1 MNTHTTVITR
11 RFYKCISIDSPKT
24 NCPISNI
31 INQRHINS
39 LSHDFTRLIINH
51 ASLYSAPSSP
61 RNDIL
66 SIPFQTTVS
75 QLIAPPRKSGGIA
88 RKMPEGS
95 PRRKR
100 RTRRRRGGGR
110 GQTSTAGSWRSWR
123 RHSKPP
129 TIPMC
134 S

>member
-1 MNTHTTVITR
+1 MYLTIE
-11 RFYKCISIDSPKT
+11 SPQT
-24 NCPISNI
+24 NCPLSNI

-39 LSHDFTRLIINH
+39 LSRDFTRLIINH

-66 SIPFQTTVS
+66 SIPLSLPLQTTVS

-88 RKMPEGS
+88 RKMPGGS

-110 GQTSTAGSWRSWR
+110 GPTSTAGSWRSWR
-123 RHSKPP
+123 RRSKPP